1 MFIDGFKS
9 VAIPFEPA
17 ETDLPVSSRISINQN
32 LSAMEVNLMKHVK
45 HVAPAIGL
53 LTLAACAPTVWD
65 RPYTS
70 AGEFN
75 ADDARCRLTARA
87 MNRDDFEAH
96 GRIGFVIA
104 ASLIHGIAQG
114 AATQQDY
121 SDCMQANGYTPRA
134 PGAIPVAAVSI
145 APPPVAPPTTAV
157 GPRAT
162 VAPPVPSGTAVY
174 LPPVQDEPG
183 VTHLSP
189 THTVVR

>member
-1 MFIDGFKS
+1 
-9 VAIPFEPA
+9 
-17 ETDLPVSSRISINQN
+17 
-32 LSAMEVNLMKHVK
+32 MEHFK
-45 HVAPAIGL
+45 HVASAIGL

-65 RPYTS
+65 RPHTS

-75 ADDARCRLTARA
+75 ADNARCRLTARA

-121 SDCMQANGYTPRA
+121 NDCMQANGYIPRA
-134 PGAIPVAAVSI
+134 PGALPVAAVSN
-145 APPPVAPPTTAV
+145 APPPAAPLTTAV
-157 GPRAT
+157 TPRALI
-162 VAPPVPSGTAVY
+162 VPPIPSGTAVS
-174 LPPVQDEPG
+174 LPPVEYEPG
-183 VTHLSP
+183 EMHLSS